1 MVFQPAAWQRVAE
14 VVRRRAPPFVQCR
27 WNHLA
32 IGASLAWLVATHS
45 TRAGTPAAGGP
56 SSDGPL
62 FVALDQERYQSE
74 PLGSS
79 FRVRIVLSPVP
90 AAGIVSYG
98 VTLKFDFNAF
108 DLVTP
113 TFEVPSELNFNGFEG
128 VGAFQ
133 DSGPG
138 FVSVKGTVDLL
149 SQAVVKYDAALIASI
164 ILAPKN
170 IEPGQSSVLELEPF
184 YTAGPN
190 EALYVSSDGRV
201 LDPNLIFRSAIVD
214 FVPEPD
220 LVSLLGL
227 GAAALL
233 SFGTGR
239 RRSVD
244 LGSSADGHRGCR
256 TAREGV
262 GVA

>member
-1 MVFQPAAWQRVAE
+1 M
-14 VVRRRAPPFVQCR
+14 
-27 WNHLA
+27 
-32 IGASLAWLVATHS
+32 AWLVATHS
-45 TRAGTPAAGGP
+45 TRAGTPAAGA
-56 SSDGPL
+56 SSSTANGPL

-79 FRVRIVLSPVP
+79 FRVRIVLSPAP
-90 AAGIVSYG
+90 AGGIVSYG

-128 VGAFQ
+128 PGAFQ
-133 DSGPG
+133 EAGPG

-170 IEPGQSSVLELEPF
+170 VEPGDSSVLSLEPF

-190 EALYVSSDGRV
+190 EALYVSGDGRV
-201 LDPNLIFRSAIVD
+201 LDPGLIFRSAVVD

-227 GAAALL
+227 GSLALL
-233 SFGTGR
+233 SFGVGR
-239 RRSVD
+239 RKSVD
-244 LGSSADGHRGCR
+244 LGPSGKRHRHR
-256 TAREGV
+256 PTAREGTV
-262 GVA
+262 MV